1 MIMRILLVWMC
12 VLFAFAKAN
21 SQDITG
27 TWKTIDDE
35 TGVVK
40 SHVTIYEK
48 NGKFYGKV
56 SKILDKTHG
65 DNPLCVECTGSKKDQ
80 PILGMLILNG
90 LEKKGTSYKD
100 GTILDPQNG
109 KSYDCKM
116 WLNEDNPNLL
126 MVRGYILL
134 LYRTQT
140 WQRL

>member
-1 MIMRILLVWMC
+1 MRTVALLFV
-12 VLFAFAKAN
+12 VFFAFAKAN

-27 TWKTIDDE
+27 TWKTIDDD
-35 TGVVK
+35 TGIVK

-48 NGKFYGKV
+48 NGKYYGKV
-56 SKILDKTHG
+56 SKILDTSHG
-65 DNPLCVECTGSKKDQ
+65 ENPLCTECEGSKKDK
-80 PILGMLILNG
+80 PIQGMVILTG
-90 LEKKGTSYKD
+90 MEKKGASYKN
-100 GTILDPQNG
+100 GTITDPQNG
-109 KSYDCKM
+109 KSYDCKI